1 MISGSWL
8 FHLFSGFLDF
18 IRDKSP
24 CMRVVAGL
32 CGGGGVGGGDHNKSW
47 IFLGITVV
55 TTTYL
60 LLSLIFHLPSTT

>member
-8 FHLFSGFLDF
+8 FHFFSGFLDF

-24 CMRVVAGL
+24 CMIDKSPCMIVVAGL
-32 CGGGGVGGGDHNKSW
+32 CGGGGVGGGDHNKNW

-55 TTTYL
+55 
-60 LLSLIFHLPSTT
+60 INK